1 MEFRFLRARDDGGRV
16 IDDFDDLA
24 RYVEAEARAVGLVEL
39 VPQPV
44 GGAVLERVDRDR
56 QFELVVLPEIT
67 HFQRAEDV
75 DVLLVALRL
84 QLLQAFA
91 HQPLDDVAGAPGLEA
106 LAGELRRAVPVD
118 ARIRS

>member
-1 MEFRFLRARDDGGRV
+1 M
-16 IDDFDDLA
+16 
-24 RYVEAEARAVGLVEL
+24 GLVEL
-39 VPQPV
+39 IPQPV

-91 HQPLDDVAGAPGLEA
+91 HQPLDDVARAGGLEA

-118 ARIRS
+118 ARIAR